1 MKVLLRSDVATL
13 GKKGDLVSVADG
25 YARNYLVP
33 QGLAVRAS
41 RGAEKQAEEMKRARV
56 TRDARDL
63 DAAREL
69 AGRLTGKNILIPA
82 RAGEGGKLFGSIT
95 SSEVVAAVQ
104 EVVAAVQQDTGI
116 ELDRRKLELDEP
128 IKTLG
133 VHLVPFRLHPN
144 VDLTLTIEVVAEA

>member
-1 MKVLLRSDVATL
+1 MKVLLRSDVAAL

-63 DAAREL
+63 NAAREL

-104 EVVAAVQQDTGI
+104 QDTGI
-116 ELDRRKLELDEP
+116 ELDRRKLDLDEP
-128 IKTLG
+128 IKALG
-133 VHLVPFRLHPN
+133 IHLVPFRLHPE

>member
-1 MKVLLRSDVATL
+1 MKILLRSDVATL

-41 RGAEKQAEEMKRARV
+41 RGAEKQAEEMKRARA
-56 TRDARDL
+56 TREARDVE
-63 DAAREL
+63 AAREL
-69 AGRLTGKNILIPA
+69 AGRLTGKNILITA

-95 SSEVVAAVQ
+95 SS

-133 VHLVPFRLHPN
+133 VHMVPFRLHPN

>member
-69 AGRLTGKNILIPA
+69 ASRLTGKNILIPA

-104 EVVAAVQQDTGI
+104 QDTGI
-116 ELDRRKLELDEP
+116 ELDRRKLDLDEP
-128 IKTLG
+128 IKALG
-133 VHLVPFRLHPN
+133 IHLVPFRLHPN

>member
-104 EVVAAVQQDTGI
+104 QDTGI

>member
-33 QGLAVRAS
+33 QGLAVRAG

-95 SSEVVAAVQ
+95 PS

-144 VDLTLTIEVVAEA
+144 VDLTLTVEVVAEA

>member
-1 MKVLLRSDVATL
+1 MKILLRSDVASL

-33 QGLAVRAS
+33 KGFAVRATK
-41 RGAEKQAEEMKRARV
+41 GAEKQAEDMKRARLI
-56 TRDARDL
+56 RNARDL

-69 AGRLTGKNILIPA
+69 AGQLTGKNFSILA

-95 SSEVVAAVQ
+95 SADVVETVMQ
-104 EVVAAVQQDTGI
+104 STGI
-116 ELDRRKLELDEP
+116 ELDRRKLDLDEL

-133 VHLVPFRLHPN
+133 VHEVPVRLHPD
-144 VDLTLTIEVVAEA
+144 VELTLTVEVVAES

>member
-104 EVVAAVQQDTGI
+104 QDTGI
-116 ELDRRKLELDEP
+116 ELDRRKLDLDEP
-128 IKTLG
+128 IKALG

>member
-1 MKVLLRSDVATL
+1 MKILLRADVATL

-41 RGAEKQAEEMKRARV
+41 RGAEKQAEEMKRARA
-56 TRDARDL
+56 TREARDVE
-63 DAAREL
+63 AAREL
-69 AGRLTGKNILIPA
+69 AGRLTGKNILITA

-95 SSEVVAAVQ
+95 SS

-133 VHLVPFRLHPN
+133 VHMVPFRLHPN
-144 VDLTLTIEVVAEA
+144 VDLTLTIEVVAGA